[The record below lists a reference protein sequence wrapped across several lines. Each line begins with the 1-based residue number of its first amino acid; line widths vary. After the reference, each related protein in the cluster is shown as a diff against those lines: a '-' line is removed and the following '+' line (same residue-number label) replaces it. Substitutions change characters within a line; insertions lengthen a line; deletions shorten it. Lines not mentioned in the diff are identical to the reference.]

1 MIIQS
6 DQMRMGSQRYYSSS
20 RASYNRYEQWNAS
33 GQTVFS
39 LKNAESNH
47 QLYRSEQ
54 QPVEEAKD
62 STSAPEDDNTA
73 KTPNQDSMKNLMEKM
88 NVSTTARR
96 SSLRETVDNF
106 QRLRQQT
113 LNYLLY
119 VLFGRKY
126 SEKSVSA
133 ASDSNTTG
141 NSFSDALSQATGSET
156 STTGAGGQYYS
167 YFYYS
172 EQETTCFDAKG
183 TAVTADGREI
193 SFSISLEMSR
203 SFTAMAEQQIDFGQ
217 PRLCDPLVINLEGP
231 ASDVTDQKFF
241 FDIDAD
247 GTEEEISSLGSGSGY
262 LALDKNG
269 DGIINDGSELFGTT
283 SGNGFQDLA
292 AYDSDNNGWIDEA
305 DAIFSK
311 LRIWTKD
318 ENGNDELLTLADA
331 GVGAI
336 YLGYENTDFSLN
348 SPENNQTNAVIRKTG
363 IFLYEN
369 GGSGTVQQLDLAT

>member
-1 MIIQS
+1 
-6 DQMRMGSQRYYSSS
+6 MGSQRYYSSS

>member
-54 QPVEEAKD
+54 QPAEEAKD

-126 SEKSVSA
+126 NEKSVSA

-247 GTEEEISSLGSGSGY
+247 GTEEEISALGSGSGY

-269 DGIINDGSELFGTT
+269 DGIINDGSELFGTA

>member
-1 MIIQS
+1 
-6 DQMRMGSQRYYSSS
+6 MRMGSQRYYSSS